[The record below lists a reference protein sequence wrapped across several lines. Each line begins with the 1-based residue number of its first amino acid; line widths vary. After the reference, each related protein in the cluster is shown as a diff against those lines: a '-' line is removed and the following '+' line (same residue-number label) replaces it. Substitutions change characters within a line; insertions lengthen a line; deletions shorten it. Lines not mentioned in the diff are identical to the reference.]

1 MNIYHSAVTGAWVG
15 ACLAF
20 AVCMVKD
27 LALADTLY
35 RMFILGIG
43 GAWIGFLL
51 SWLNLILPSL
61 ESKQQHTQDYHQGH
75 HQGHHT

>member
-1 MNIYHSAVTGAWVG
+1 MNIYHSTLIGAVSG

-20 AVCMVKD
+20 VICIIKD
-27 LALADTLY
+27 LALADTAY
-35 RMFILGIG
+35 RMFILAIG

-51 SWLNLILPSL
+51 SWLNLILPRV
-61 ESKQQHTQDYHQGH
+61 EHKRNM